1 MFLNVSQVM
10 NRTVFCTDNRKNG
23 GTEVLVLVEKK
34 TCVNYQVYT
43 LL

>member
-10 NRTVFCTDNRKNG
+10 NRTVFCTDNRKNVD
-23 GTEVLVLVEKK
+23 TKVPVS
-34 TCVNYQVYT
+34 YQVYT